1 MKHSSSLLRPALILC
16 ALLAAASCG
25 EGGSDDTSGTGG
37 HSPAGGAAASIGGTS
52 AAGGTE
58 TTGGSNSGGASDASG
73 GTAQNSGGEAPASGG
88 GGSGGSDGSGGDPHS
103 WDGCESFELP
113 DDCTIPEGAVL
124 PGEVRC
130 TGLYSDFENRTI
142 RCGVRPYAP
151 TYALWSDGARKQ
163 RYVWLPPGQSVDAS
177 NPDEFLYPVGTRFW
191 KEFYVGPQDDQRLGE
206 TRYLIKTEAGWL
218 YTVYVWSEDGQT
230 AIQEN
235 EGVDDLFGSGHS
247 VPTRAQ
253 CKTCHE
259 GRGDLILGWD
269 FIMLAPGANDL
280 TAQDLFD
287 EGLLTVADESY
298 LSLTV
303 PGDAVEQAALGYLH
317 ANCGISCHNTTT
329 YAPANPSGLYL
340 RLNVDDLE
348 SPHTTAAV
356 VSGVNREPSSNADY
370 GQLPEPT
377 LDYVDFRPLDTDRS
391 LAFARMN
398 YRGSDSAMPPLGT
411 HVIDPDGVA
420 AIRAWIES
428 MTEERGYPAPAP

>member
-1 MKHSSSLLRPALILC
+1 
-16 ALLAAASCG
+16 
-25 EGGSDDTSGTGG
+25 
-37 HSPAGGAAASIGGTS
+37 
-52 AAGGTE
+52 
-58 TTGGSNSGGASDASG
+58 
-73 GTAQNSGGEAPASGG
+73 
-88 GGSGGSDGSGGDPHS
+88 
-103 WDGCESFELP
+103 
-113 DDCTIPEGAVL
+113 
-124 PGEVRC
+124 
-130 TGLYSDFENRTI
+130 
-142 RCGVRPYAP
+142 
-151 TYALWSDGARKQ
+151 
-163 RYVWLPPGQSVDAS
+163 
-177 NPDEFLYPVGTRFW
+177 
-191 KEFYVGPQDDQRLGE
+191 LGE
-206 TRYLIKTEAGWL
+206 TRYLIKGDAGWL

-235 EGVDDLFGSGHS
+235 EGVDDLLGTGHS
-247 VPTRAQ
+247 VPSRAQ

-259 GRGDLILGWD
+259 GRSDLILGWD
-269 FIMLAPGANDL
+269 FIMLAPGASDL
-280 TAQDLFD
+280 SAQDLFD

-298 LSLTV
+298 LSLAV

-377 LDYVDFRPLDTDRS
+377 LDYVDFRPLDLDRS

-398 YRGSDSAMPPLGT
+398 YRGSDSAMPPIGT